1 MCKIFRYVN
10 LERFLYMVVE
20 HIFAFM
26 RHLKKYLVLS
36 EKKNKFS
43 FDPEH
48 FLRCDVLDIPTV

>member
-36 EKKNKFS
+36 EKKTS
-43 FDPEH
+43 FH
-48 FLRCDVLDIPTV
+48 LILNIFLGAMF

>member
-48 FLRCDVLDIPTV
+48 FLAMF